1 MSTAVSDS
9 AASRPS
15 RLKVGLLSLLVIVPL
30 LIGAGLMA
38 ATGWQ
43 PAEAWTKEEV
53 AGAPSAGESPEAALA
68 DARSKA
74 SVAQANSSLLDTG
87 SQQLADGTE
96 QLRGGAEELG
106 GGIDELSAGSQQLVD
121 GLTQLQA
128 GTGQLGSGANELA
141 DNVGG
146 AVDQVLSLGAV
157 QGQILE
163 AIDGTLQDLHGVAT
177 PEAKEIRDQLRG
189 LRGQVET
196 FDINESLGGDL
207 NRLKDGSRELANQ
220 LSVPGY
226 AYHDGIYQAVE
237 GAKQLNAGIGELD
250 GGVGEALDGV
260 GQLDDG
266 AQRINDMASTNQE
279 NILDILRVLPVAQ
292 EDAEPVRALSPIT
305 GLLIGLLTIAGGVA
319 LGVVRKRWWL
329 VLLGTILA
337 AGVGVGLLALFAT
350 GWTWEA
356 TGWAAGVLALGVLA
370 TAMLTRAALALC
382 GPKWGAVVITVAN
395 LIQLA
400 VVGWVW
406 KAATTTGIA
415 SFWQIAASVLP
426 LHWMT
431 TGVTVA
437 GNDGAGGM
445 LWASLGVLGAVAV
458 LGSGAAFLSRR

>member
-146 AVDQVLSLGAV
+146 AVDQVLGLGAV

-260 GQLDDG
+260 DQLDDG

>member
-53 AGAPSAGESPEAALA
+53 AGVPSAGESPEAALA

-146 AVDQVLSLGAV
+146 AVDQVLGLGAV

-370 TAMLTRAALALC
+370 TAMFTRAALALC

-458 LGSGAAFLSRR
+458 LGFGAAFLSRR

>member
-1 MSTAVSDS
+1 MSTDVSDS

-146 AVDQVLSLGAV
+146 AVDQVLGLGAV

-189 LRGQVET
+189 LRGQVES

>member
-1 MSTAVSDS
+1 MSDS

-146 AVDQVLSLGAV
+146 AVDQVLGLGAV

-237 GAKQLNAGIGELD
+237 GAKQLNAGIRELD

>member
-146 AVDQVLSLGAV
+146 AVDQVLGLGAV

>member
-146 AVDQVLSLGAV
+146 AVDQVLGLGAV

-382 GPKWGAVVITVAN
+382 GPKCGAVVITVAN

>member
-1 MSTAVSDS
+1 MSDS

-53 AGAPSAGESPEAALA
+53 AGAPSAGETPEAALA

-146 AVDQVLSLGAV
+146 AVDQVLGLGAV

>member
-146 AVDQVLSLGAV
+146 AVDQVLGLGAV

-279 NILDILRVLPVAQ
+279 NIFDILRVLPVAQ

>member
-1 MSTAVSDS
+1 MSTAVFDS

-146 AVDQVLSLGAV
+146 AVDQVLGLGAV

-356 TGWAAGVLALGVLA
+356 TGWAAGVLGLGVLA

>member
-1 MSTAVSDS
+1 MSDS

-146 AVDQVLSLGAV
+146 AVDQVLGLGAV

-356 TGWAAGVLALGVLA
+356 TGWAAGVLTLGVLA

>member
-1 MSTAVSDS
+1 MSDS

-146 AVDQVLSLGAV
+146 AVDQVLGLGAV

>member
-1 MSTAVSDS
+1 MSDS

-30 LIGAGLMA
+30 LIGVGLMA
-38 ATGWQ
+38 ATGWE

-146 AVDQVLSLGAV
+146 AVDQVLGLGAV

>member
-1 MSTAVSDS
+1 MSDS

-146 AVDQVLSLGAV
+146 AVDQVLGLGAV

-237 GAKQLNAGIGELD
+237 GAKQLNAGIGGLD

>member
-146 AVDQVLSLGAV
+146 AVDQVLGLGAV

-356 TGWAAGVLALGVLA
+356 TGWAAGVLTLGVLA